1 MISLEN
7 KLNLNMKVI
16 DFLSSVKVELDKV
29 VWPTKDQTIK
39 LTTIVILVTLIVG
52 FFIGG
57 IDLLL
62 TKVTELLLN
71 R

>member
-1 MISLEN
+1 MF
-7 KLNLNMKVI
+7 MKPL
-16 DFLSSVKVELDKV
+16 DFLRTVKVELDKV
-29 VWPTKDQTIK
+29 VWPTRDQTIK

-62 TKVTELLLN
+62 TKLTELLLN